1 MPNIKEDY
9 FISVESILFAHKCV
23 FEKGDSCDYLSG
35 RGFYGLTL
43 AVTGS
48 ATCTLKSGET
58 ITLRAGEVA
67 FIPKGSA
74 YLSVAEDRYEHY
86 TVNFMLTPDTIVGDE
101 IKAMIEPNK
110 MTVFSPTSPEAYERH
125 FARLTEAWQG
135 KAPGFR
141 MRAMTEL
148 YTLLSA
154 FVPEYGSLGVD
165 EASFRLVRPAKE
177 YLDTHYDKEISLS
190 HLSALCSMSETSF
203 RRHFLLVFGKT
214 AVAYKND
221 LVLLHASDLLSDN
234 LYSIGEIA
242 EMCGFRDAN
251 YFSRFF
257 KKHTGISPRDY
268 RARYTMI

>member
-1 MPNIKEDY
+1 MSNVKEDF
-9 FISVESILFAHKCV
+9 FITVESILLAHKCV
-23 FEKGDSCDYLSG
+23 FEKGDFCDYLAG
-35 RGFYGLTL
+35 RGFYGLML
-43 AVTGS
+43 ALSGS
-48 ATCTLKSGET
+48 ATCTLKNGEVF
-58 ITLRAGEVA
+58 TLRAGDIA

-74 YLSVAEDRYEHY
+74 YLSRADERYEHY
-86 TVNFMLTPDTIVGDE
+86 TVNFMLTPETVVGDE
-101 IKAMIEPNK
+101 LKTMMESHK
-110 MTVFSPTSPEAYERH
+110 MTVFSPTSPDAYEWH
-125 FARLTEAWQG
+125 FSRLAETWQG

-154 FVPEYGSLGVD
+154 FVSEYGALGVD

-177 YLDTHYDKEISLS
+177 YLDAHYNEEISLS
-190 HLSALCSMSETSF
+190 RLAALCNMSETGF

-214 AVAYKND
+214 AIAYKND
-221 LVLLHASDLLSDN
+221 LILLHASDLLSDN

-242 EMCGFRDAN
+242 ETCGFRDAN

-268 RARYTMI
+268 RARYTI